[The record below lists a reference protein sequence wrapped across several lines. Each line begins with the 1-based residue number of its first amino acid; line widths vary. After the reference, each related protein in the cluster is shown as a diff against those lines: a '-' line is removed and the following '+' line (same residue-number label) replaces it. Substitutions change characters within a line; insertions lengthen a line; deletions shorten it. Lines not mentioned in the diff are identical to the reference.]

1 MSNFRF
7 QKYNSSSSS
16 LLNHLLINLSTF
28 RACCYQKLH
37 KWTEAYFDYCFAIQM
52 EPETGSYYSM
62 RGLCLGKLQKVDMA
76 IEDLTLACKYE
87 AIPHNYLTRS
97 TLHMDNG
104 DFQSALWDCNKAL
117 EFIQRGSKM
126 KEDDYEKLKSLA
138 SFRRAQVFHEIKMYE
153 EEINDLIVVINN
165 DAQSVAPRIMLA
177 RAYKMSG
184 DLRTAEKEV
193 DLAILMKPDHS
204 GYMERGDIR
213 FRFGV
218 NAKSIQ
224 AIDDFTRCINM
235 MEFKEDLAH
244 TNNEGIRGLS
254 KLCEDKYCSNHSR
267 IEGTECIISTG
278 TSIVNESPGGSP
290 NITAVHAVYKEEAL
304 PDSETKYRAQEKR
317 QDMVESIADIYAK
330 RAQTVL
336 TLDHQ
341 SKEDLNM
348 AFADAK
354 KASKLAPSKE
364 EHRLLVATCLLR
376 LQQVELAA
384 TTLREVIQMNPN
396 NENALFNEAFCH
408 RLHGR
413 YKEAIDNLTK
423 ILSLKEK
430 ERMRTGEK
438 SHYDAISRHDSE
450 IVDDMDEYS
459 SDFYCKM
466 RAKDQAYILPVNV
479 IYETRGILFHQGK
492 AFRLALSD
500 LAKAILL
507 NPEKPLMY
515 FLRADCYKKLG
526 NYEKAVRDLQIA
538 EEKGFKYIYS
548 LLICRGTI
556 WRCLGNS
563 EQAEVDFKNALELLV
578 PLRTDKDIAADNLSF
593 VKHISTNEFDEN
605 SDERIGLCRMF
616 DTVDRYSQ
624 LRALSLH
631 AICLYD
637 LKRYNESFL
646 ELQKALMIL
655 RYLQRISVGAPST
668 SSVSSLYELN
678 VADARS
684 SSVKDCFLRKR
695 REKDSLSG
703 RSKLSIS
710 DYNRTSENP
719 QFKSYKMSYDQV
731 TFNTKT
737 FEWSVSY
744 HIAGCLYSLYRF
756 EESIIYLKYILHEIS
771 DYCPDEFMLGAALFF
786 YGIQSNIIGRWKD
799 AEDSLRTC
807 LCTLWTIS
815 SVKNISLCR
824 FGLGKALQGGGKH
837 EEAVNEFTDVINRKS
852 KDAHAH
858 FRRAWSYKA
867 IKLFHEAANDFETA
881 KQLKPN
887 DPNFSISYSKVQK
900 IEYLGLDSE
909 PDLMENFPTLLSGDR
924 TLW

>member
-1 MSNFRF
+1 MSNFCF
-7 QKYNSSSSS
+7 QRYDSSSGS
-16 LLNHLLINLSTF
+16 LLNYLLINLLTL
-28 RACCYQKLH
+28 RACCFQKLH

-62 RGLCLGKLQKVDMA
+62 RGLCLAKLQKVDMA

-117 EFIQRGSKM
+117 EFIQRDSKM
-126 KEDDYEKLKSLA
+126 KEDDREELKSLA
-138 SFRRAQVFHEIKMYE
+138 SFRRAQVYHEIKMYE
-153 EEINDLIVVINN
+153 EEINDLILVINN

-193 DLAILMKPDHS
+193 DLAILMKPDHL

-235 MEFKEDLAH
+235 MEIKEDLAH
-244 TNNEGIRGLS
+244 TNNVGIR
-254 KLCEDKYCSNHSR
+254 
-267 IEGTECIISTG
+267 GTECIISTG
-278 TSIVNESPGGSP
+278 TSTVNGSPGGSP
-290 NITAVHAVYKEEAL
+290 KITAVHAVYNEEAL
-304 PDSETKYRAQEKR
+304 SHPERKYRAQEKLFTR
-317 QDMVESIADIYAK
+317 QDLVELIAEIYAK

-341 SKEDLNM
+341 SEEDLNM

-364 EHRLLVATCLLR
+364 EYSFLVATCLLR

-384 TTLREVIQMNPN
+384 TTLREVIEMNPS
-396 NENALFNEAFCH
+396 NESALFIEAFCY

-423 ILSLKEK
+423 ILSLKKK

-438 SHYDAISRHDSE
+438 SYYDAISRQGSE
-450 IVDDMDEYS
+450 VVDGMVECS
-459 SDFYCKM
+459 SDFHCKI
-466 RAKDQAYILPVNV
+466 RAKDQAYTLPINV

-507 NPEKPLMY
+507 NPEKPLTY

-538 EEKGFKYIYS
+538 EEKGFEDIFS
-548 LLICRGTI
+548 LLNCRGTI

-563 EQAEVDFKNALELLV
+563 EQAEVDFKNALKLLG
-578 PLRTDKDIAADNLSF
+578 PSRTNKDNEADNMSF
-593 VKHISTNEFDEN
+593 MKHISTNEFDEN
-605 SDERIGLCRMF
+605 SDELFERIGLCHIC
-616 DTVDRYSQ
+616 DTVDKYSQ

-655 RYLQRISVGAPST
+655 RYLQRMSDEALST

-678 VADARS
+678 VADALN

-710 DYNRTSENP
+710 DYNRMSKNSH
-719 QFKSYKMSYDQV
+719 FKSNKMSHDQV
-731 TFNTKT
+731 TFTTKT

-786 YGIQSNIIGRWKD
+786 YGIQSNIIGRWKE

-807 LCTLWTIS
+807 LCTLWAIS

-837 EEAVNEFTDVINRKS
+837 EEAVKEFTGVINRKS

-887 DPNFSISYSKVQK
+887 DPNFSIAYNKVQK

-909 PDLMENFPTLLSGDR
+909 PDLMEIFPTLLSRDR
-924 TLW
+924 TL